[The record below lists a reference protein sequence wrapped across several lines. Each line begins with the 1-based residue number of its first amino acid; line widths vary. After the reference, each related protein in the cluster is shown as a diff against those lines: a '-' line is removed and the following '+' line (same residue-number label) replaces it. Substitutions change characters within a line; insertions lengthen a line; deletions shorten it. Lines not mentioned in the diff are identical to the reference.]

1 MTTETTALTV
11 TQRAAV
17 ALGSSKAETEL
28 TALALQ
34 SKSITVITNLDG
46 RTECHS
52 AAMTAKE
59 ARIVI
64 EKAGKA
70 ARDDSN
76 AFSRAVIAEERRLV
90 GLISPEEDRLITLR
104 DAWDEKIAADKAA
117 KAEAERIALDAIMK
131 RIDTIRSWPL
141 SVTEATSES
150 VLDEIEHLEAMEIDD
165 SFKDYYGEAVEAK
178 SASLQKLRE
187 IYAAKSRAE
196 AEALRIKQ
204 EREAEDARLKS
215 EREELDRQRAE
226 QNRIDEQRRAER
238 EEEDRKA
245 KVQRDDQERQLQAQR
260 DELARQQKI
269 IDDQKAE
276 QERIRKEAEAKAA
289 QSETN
294 TPPSVSSAPAPE
306 SAPASVRQPVMTS
319 ATLPACDSY
328 RPVIQPNAEMIEPI
342 FAQPVELVDDLIT
355 EIFADMKRMTPG
367 EIKQM
372 AHMRDR
378 IFAMR
383 QPVAA

>member
-1 MTTETTALTV
+1 METTALTV
-11 TQRAAV
+11 VERAAV

-34 SKSITVITNLDG
+34 SKSITSVTSPDG
-46 RTECHS
+46 RTECHA
-52 AAMTAKE
+52 AAMTAKT
-59 ARIVI
+59 ARIGI

-70 ARDDSN
+70 ARDD
-76 AFSRAVIAEERRLV
+76 ATQFSKAIIAEEKRLV
-90 GLISPEEDRLITLR
+90 DLIAPEETRLITLR

-117 KAEAERIALDAIMK
+117 KAEAERIALAAIMK

-165 SFKDYYGEAVEAK
+165 SFKDYYGEATEAK
-178 SASLQKLRE
+178 AVSLQKLRE
-187 IYAAKSRAE
+187 IYSARVRAE
-196 AEALRIKQ
+196 AESIRIKQ
-204 EREAEDARLKS
+204 EREAEAEQLKA
-215 EREELDRQRAE
+215 ERKELAKQRADRDAE
-226 QNRIDEQRRAER
+226 INRLQLIRDEIAATQRLIAAESAKKAKA
-238 EEEDRKA
+238 EED
-245 KVQRDDQERQLQAQR
+245 QR
-260 DELARQQKI
+260 
-269 IDDQKAE
+269 AE

-294 TPPSVSSAPAPE
+294 TPPSGSSAPAPE

-342 FAQPVELVDDLIT
+342 FKIGNEPMDAMKKRLDSESEIIDQIQDFINDMRCNELSLVLHYCERLVSD
-355 EIFADMKRMTPG
+355 
-367 EIKQM
+367 
-372 AHMRDR
+372 
-378 IFAMR
+378 R